1 MKRAL
6 ALVLALVLCLGVLAG
21 CKDEPAAPSTNAP
34 TVDNNKTTT
43 GTPTTTEYV
52 YTTPD
57 FGGAKITLYCP
68 NNKDYEAEGC
78 YANTIVEKKLNL
90 DWYIHEIE
98 SGANVIETMLAEGK
112 VPELQYTNAWNVA
125 NAQQAYD
132 DGIYINYYDYVK
144 DGKYPNIAA
153 YLNSED
159 PKIQADI
166 AKFTLPGG
174 ELTNLPITKTGD
186 AAVYGYFYRADLFEK
201 EKLTFAT
208 TQDEFYNLLK
218 TLKTKYPSSYPFV
231 LRNLTK
237 NMQTLSD
244 GWGVTWGQG
253 RTHTLSG
260 YNGTYFRALDDN
272 KYFIPQSGD
281 VYKEMAQYFVKLTKE
296 GLLHPSSMTLDTA
309 GWNESF
315 ASGTSF
321 IGYDKMDRIPSILT
335 ACSSIEGVRFTGAAP
350 IAMGTYG
357 TTSVN
362 PLGETGYS
370 LLVGNDKKTI
380 ETVLT
385 FLDWMY
391 SEEGITMTNWGIEG
405 ESYTVDANG
414 NKAWKEG
421 WLESKG
427 GLTATGLGI
436 PITTAYK
443 DFDAYLASL
452 DEDLKNAISTVL
464 PYQNGKYKAVT
475 ITLNEEEK
483 TFNDT
488 YGKAY
493 YDYAQA
499 ELSKFML
506 GTRDFS
512 EWDAFKNE
520 LLKDY
525 KGEELLKY
533 HQAALDRALAGK

>member
-1 MKRAL
+1 M
-6 ALVLALVLCLGVLAG
+6 
-21 CKDEPAAPSTNAP
+21 
-34 TVDNNKTTT
+34 
-43 GTPTTTEYV
+43 
-52 YTTPD
+52 
-57 FGGAKITLYCP
+57 
-68 NNKDYEAEGC
+68 
-78 YANTIVEKKLNL
+78 
-90 DWYIHEIE
+90 
-98 SGANVIETMLAEGK
+98 
-112 VPELQYTNAWNVA
+112 
-125 NAQQAYD
+125 
-132 DGIYINYYDYVK
+132 
-144 DGKYPNIAA
+144 
-153 YLNSED
+153 
-159 PKIQADI
+159 
-166 AKFTLPGG
+166 
-174 ELTNLPITKTGD
+174 
-186 AAVYGYFYRADLFEK
+186 
-201 EKLTFAT
+201 
-208 TQDEFYNLLK
+208 
-218 TLKTKYPSSYPFV
+218 
-231 LRNLTK
+231 
-237 NMQTLSD
+237 
-244 GWGVTWGQG
+244 
-253 RTHTLSG
+253 
-260 YNGTYFRALDDN
+260 
-272 KYFIPQSGD
+272 
-281 VYKEMAQYFVKLTKE
+281 KLTKE

-309 GWNESF
+309 GWNEAF

-321 IGYDKMDRIPSILT
+321 IGYDKMDRIPSIKA

-357 TTSVN
+357 TSSVN

-370 LLVGNDKKTI
+370 FMVGNDKKTI

-405 ESYTVDANG
+405 GSYTVDANG

-421 WLESKG
+421 WLEAQG
-427 GLTATGLGI
+427 GLTATGLNI

-452 DEDLKNAISTVL
+452 DEDLKNAFDVAL

-483 TFNDT
+483 TFHDT

-493 YDYAQA
+493 YDYANA

-512 EWDAFKNE
+512 EWDAYKQE

-525 KGEELLKY
+525 KGEELMKY